1 MEYLQK
7 VLIVQADNRAD
18 TLDFLTLTRRTIQEK
33 VLPSLEKY
41 HQSIVYTYKLI
52 HITPDY
58 YKNMHPATS
67 KIKIVQE
74 ILNGKYSDN
83 ATPDHNY
90 DILVFLDSDA
100 WVNSPDHLHDLIT
113 YLLKD
118 PTKHGCFSRDP
129 CKIVN
134 TYINSGSFI
143 LKINEYNRQMYTQI
157 MTYLENDT
165 SHYHAWPYDQ
175 HYISDCIHTR
185 KKDFLVFTPEILNTP
200 YGIILKHNWWKNNRM
215 YYDLYEALDSQF
227 NYSIMKPMTFS
238 DFFDHT
244 PFPNTDDSGLNYQ
257 D

>member
-1 MEYLQK
+1 MESPRK
-7 VLIVQADNRAD
+7 VLIVQADNRID

-33 VLPSLEKY
+33 ILPALEKY
-41 HQSIVYTYKLI
+41 QQTITYKYNLI
-52 HITPDY
+52 QITPNY
-58 YKNMHPATS
+58 YQTMHPATS

-74 ILNGKYSDN
+74 ILNGKHGGEDSDV
-83 ATPDHNY
+83 
-90 DILVFLDSDA
+90 IVFLDSDA
-100 WVNSPDHLHDLIT
+100 WINAPDHLHDLIT
-113 YLLKD
+113 YLLND

-143 LKINEYNRQMYTQI
+143 LKINEYTRQMYEI
-157 MTYLENDT
+157 ISTYLETDT
-165 SHYHAWPYDQ
+165 THHYAWPYDQ
-175 HYISDCIHTR
+175 YYISEIIHTR
-185 KKDFLVFTPEILNTP
+185 KSDFIIFTPEILNTP

-227 NYSIMKPMTFS
+227 KYPILKPMTFS